1 MANQTF
7 DPSLLQQ
14 TVTVNRDADA
24 YADLP
29 PVPEAIYTVRLKGPK
44 EAKDLWEFKATAFS
58 GEGDNRTPT
67 AGHVNFKI
75 QCVIEDPDN
84 QQVHGTVLFPHVFVT
99 PSTKFQ
105 ERSGTTT
112 CISLLKRLNMGHL
125 VESENISHQ
134 RQIELMQQVLAS
146 NPMCRVKTEWSLSKK
161 TGKKNDRGFD
171 EYETVYKGMA
181 NFPKGDDGK
190 PKWRIPVDPL
200 NPGGEYITARCEVV
214 EFLPLHDND

>member
-7 DPSLLQQ
+7 DPNLLQS
-14 TVTVNRDADA
+14 TVTVNKDADA

-29 PVPEAIYTVRLKGPK
+29 PVPEQVYMVRLKGPK
-44 EAKDLWEFKATAFS
+44 DPKDLWEFKATAWE
-58 GEGDNRTPT
+58 GEGDNRQPT

-84 QQVHGTVLFPHVFVT
+84 HSVHGSVLFPHVFIT

-125 VESENISHQ
+125 IESESISHQ

-146 NPMCRVKTEWSLSKK
+146 NPMCRVRTEWSLSRK
-161 TGKKNDRGFD
+161 TGKKNSNGYD

-181 NFPKGDDGK
+181 NFPKDENGK
-190 PKWRIPVDPL
+190 PKWRIPADPL
-200 NPGGEYITARCEVV
+200 NPGGDQITARCEVV
-214 EFLPLHDND
+214 EFLPLHED